1 MRKILFAAL
10 LSVAV
15 LATAEW
21 ARAAET
27 ATVFPM
33 SSVEHVD
40 VRNQMLTFKTKDGR
54 LWLMRMADPVAIR
67 RMSLVKGDLVSIEV
81 DLDDQIIRVARVGRT
96 GEADR

>member
-10 LSVAV
+10 LAV
-15 LATAEW
+15 GLLAAAEW
-21 ARAAET
+21 TRAAET

-54 LWLMRMADPVAIR
+54 LWLMRMADPIAIR
-67 RMSLVKGDLVSIEV
+67 RMSLAKGDLVSIEV
-81 DLDDQIIRVARVGRT
+81 DLDDQIIRIARVDRS